1 MSTTSVPA
9 NLQAKIYVAE
19 TMKEAKAKSFLEK
32 FISEKGDSLVK
43 LRKDPSK
50 SAGDT
55 MTIPLAMQL
64 SADPI
69 LGDAT
74 AEGNEE
80 SQTMY
85 DQTVTVQQKRFPW
98 RSEGMNEE
106 QKAAYSV
113 REQAKWALGERIA
126 VYEDTQF
133 FNKIGTTLT
142 SGEVVWIG
150 GNTAVGTFDATDKL
164 TLASIQKAKR
174 AAKMHSPMVEPI
186 MVDGKPLYI
195 FFAHTY
201 AMRDLWTD
209 SAFLNAHYYANLRGD
224 KNPIISGAEVL
235 IDGVLIYEHTRVKRA
250 ADGAS
255 SAYVS
260 YNFLAGKNCA
270 VKAEARAPF
279 WKEKEFDYG
288 NQLGI
293 LVGTHN
299 TIEKSKFNS
308 HDYGVINVP
317 SSAAA
322 D

>member
-1 MSTTSVPA
+1 MSTTTVPA
-9 NLQAKIYVAE
+9 NLQAKIYLAE
-19 TMKEAKAKSFLEK
+19 TLKEAKSKSFLNM

-43 LRKDPSK
+43 LRKDPAK
-50 SAGDT
+50 NPGDT
-55 MTIPLAMQL
+55 MYIPLAMQL

-85 DQTVTVQQKRFPW
+85 EQSVTVQQKRFPW

-133 FNKIGTTLT
+133 FTKMGTTLT
-142 SGEVVWIG
+142 SGEVVWTG
-150 GNTAVGTFDATDKL
+150 SNTAVGTIAASDKL
-164 TLASIQKAKR
+164 TLATIQKAKR
-174 AAKMHSPMVEPI
+174 AAKMHSPMIEPI

-235 IDGVLIYEHTRVKRA
+235 IDGVLIYEHNRVKWTT
-250 ADGAS
+250 DGAS
-255 SAYVS
+255 SARVA

-270 VKAEARAPF
+270 VKAEAKAPF
-279 WKEKEFDYG
+279 WKEKWFDYD

-299 TIEKSKFNS
+299 TIEKSKYNS
-308 HDYGVINVP
+308 HDYGAMLVP
-317 SSAAA
+317 TGAAV